1 MRFIPKIFISSLSGL
16 ILMALLFSC
25 KKQVEY
31 PIIPAIDF
39 KRIEGVK
46 DANGRDQSIKVTIG
60 FTDGDGDIGYYS
72 VESGKNDHQFDF
84 PADNTNP
91 YYNNFKVKTFRKVNG
106 IWTVDPVDISARI
119 PYLTPEGS
127 NKALKGEIERDLPV
141 RPGLVRDTFYY
152 EIFIW
157 DRGLHASNTVT
168 TSQIILTTQ

>member
-16 ILMALLFSC
+16 ILMAILFSC

-106 IWTVDPVDISARI
+106 IWSIDPVDISARI

>member
-1 MRFIPKIFISSLSGL
+1 MRFIPKIFISSFSVVIL
-16 ILMALLFSC
+16 IAMLHAC

-141 RPGLVRDTFYY
+141 RPGLVKDTFYY
-152 EIFIW
+152 EIYIW
-157 DRGLHASNTVT
+157 DRELHASNTVT